1 MMISVTVAIVIC
13 TLGVFLGYFVWVA
26 NSSSSEEE
34 SMGKLFF
41 YVEPDEDDT
50 IHIFLML
57 DEEPDKFRG
66 KDSISLECVWNQKPN
81 VKSR

>member
-13 TLGVFLGYFVWVA
+13 TLGVFLGYFVGAA
-26 NSSSSEEE
+26 NSSASEEE

-41 YVEPDEDDT
+41 YEEPDEDDT

-57 DEEPDKFRG
+57 DEDPDKFRG

>member
-13 TLGVFLGYFVWVA
+13 TLGVFLGYFVGVA
-26 NSSSSEEE
+26 NSSASEEE
-34 SMGKLFF
+34 SIGKLFF

-57 DEEPDKFRG
+57 YEDPNKFRG

-81 VKSR
+81 MKSR

>member
-13 TLGVFLGYFVWVA
+13 TLGVFLGYFVGVA
-26 NSSSSEEE
+26 NSSASEEE

-41 YVEPDEDDT
+41 YEEPDEDDT

-57 DEEPDKFRG
+57 DEDPSKFIG

>member
-13 TLGVFLGYFVWVA
+13 TLGVFLVYFVGVA
-26 NSSSSEEE
+26 NSSASEEE
-34 SMGKLFF
+34 SIGKLFF
-41 YVEPDEDDT
+41 CEEPDEDDT

-57 DEEPDKFRG
+57 DDDPNKFRG

>member
-13 TLGVFLGYFVWVA
+13 TLGVFLGYFVGVA
-26 NSSSSEEE
+26 NSSASEEE
-34 SMGKLFF
+34 SIGKLFF
-41 YVEPDEDDT
+41 YVESDEDDT

-57 DEEPDKFRG
+57 YEDPNKFRG

>member
-13 TLGVFLGYFVWVA
+13 TLGVFLGYRVGVA
-26 NSSSSEEE
+26 NSSASEEE
-34 SMGKLFF
+34 SIGKLFF
-41 YVEPDEDDT
+41 YEESYEDDT

-57 DEEPDKFRG
+57 DEDPDKFRG
-66 KDSISLECVWNQKPN
+66 KDSISLECIWNQKPN